1 MYIREAHPVGGRLR
15 PPDQFRIADP
25 KTLEERRKV
34 AQTFARQVTLSV
46 PILVATIDHQVEKA
60 YAGWPDRLYVID
72 PRGKIVLKGG
82 PGPGG
87 FMPAVKQA
95 PEILDKLLKGPK
107 E

>member
-1 MYIREAHPVGGRLR
+1 MYIREAHPVGGRLK
-15 PPDQFRIADP
+15 PPDQFRITDP

-34 AQTFARQVTLSV
+34 AQEFARQVKLSV
-46 PILVATIDHQVEKA
+46 PILVDTIDDQVEKA

-72 PRGKIVLKGG
+72 ASGKVVLKAK

-95 PEILDKLLKGPK
+95 PEVLDKLLKGLK